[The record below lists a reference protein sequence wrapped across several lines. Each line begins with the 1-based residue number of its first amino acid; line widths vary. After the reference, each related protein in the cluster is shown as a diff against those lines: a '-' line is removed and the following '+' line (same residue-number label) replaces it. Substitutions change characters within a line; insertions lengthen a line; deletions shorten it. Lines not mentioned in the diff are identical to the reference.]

1 MILKMIII
9 PMLVKTLLA
18 TRNPILCAGL
28 YGACLFTNSVIFD
41 LAFGNDWG
49 RVLLELAGATGL
61 SFAYFWALR
70 EFDSGPLY
78 FTILIGGTGLLLY
91 LF

>member
-18 TRNPILCAGL
+18 TRNPILCAAL
-28 YGACLFTNSVIFD
+28 YGACLFTNSLIFD
-41 LAFGNDWG
+41 LAFSNDWAG
-49 RVLLELAGATGL
+49 VLFNLTGATGL
-61 SFAYFWALR
+61 SFAYFWALK
-70 EFDSGPLY
+70 EFESGPLY
-78 FTILIGGTGLLLY
+78 FATLIVGTGLLLY